1 MTLPGVPGHPSEE
14 DVDTAPDDARRLEDQ
29 RVGLLFASGSEEGLA
44 LASQRW
50 SSLVYSVAL
59 RSTGNEADASDIAQA
74 VFVAAWRGRAGYDP
88 AKGSLPGWLMSITR
102 RRVAAVSSSRRI
114 SRRATSTA

>member
-44 LASQRW
+44 LAYQRW

-59 RSTGNEADASDIAQA
+59 RSTGNESLGA
-74 VFVAAWRGRAGYDP
+74 VRSSGVYLSENGEAGTVQQIDL
-88 AKGSLPGWLMSITR
+88 S
-102 RRVAAVSSSRRI
+102 V
-114 SRRATSTA
+114 